1 MIGLGEFEYLNYNSN
16 EERDLMWIYFSL
28 ATLLTQVMFMNTL
41 IAILGDTYERIMDRR
56 EQMAIIQRT
65 KIYNDHMFIINLSK
79 KMTTTDFLYLVKPAD
94 DDDSSEWISAVY
106 QLKKRIKN
114 SQLAVQ
120 DTIVDKNEEL
130 LRLQKKFLSENQ
142 KEITSLI
149 QNDLIKETFTVSEKV
164 KSIESRIGTL
174 EKTIDYRF
182 DMMTKLLESNLKG
195 K

>member
-149 QNDLIKETFTVSEKV
+149 
-164 KSIESRIGTL
+164 
-174 EKTIDYRF
+174 
-182 DMMTKLLESNLKG
+182 
-195 K
+195 